1 MSTLYS
7 PAATCL
13 AVLCDVPLKQS
24 SCIWKKDLL
33 APQTED
39 PSRDM
44 SECKGSCSDTSE
56 LSLLHQHF
64 PQSQEV

>member
-1 MSTLYS
+1 MSTLCS

-13 AVLCDVPLKQS
+13 AVLWVVPLRHS
-24 SCIWKKDLL
+24 SCIWKRDLL

-56 LSLLHQHF
+56 LSLHQHF
-64 PQSQEV
+64 PQFQEA